1 MLKMTSEAQIKASL
15 KYMKEKLD
23 DVRFRVPKGQRAV
36 IQEHAKKM
44 GESTN
49 AFIKRAVAE
58 TMERDNNKSE

>member
-1 MLKMTSEAQIKASL
+1 MSTSKAQLNWSKTHI
-15 KYMKEKLD
+15 KEKLD
-23 DVRFRVPKGQRAV
+23 EIKVRVPKGQRAV

-58 TMERDNNKSE
+58 AIERDNSKSD

>member
-1 MLKMTSEAQIKASL
+1 MTSESQLKASK

-36 IQEHAKKM
+36 IQAHAKKM

-49 AFIKRAVAE
+49 AFLKRAVAE
-58 TMERDNNKSE
+58 TMERDNKGSNDTL